1 MNHLKHLF
9 TTMLF
14 MCCSIATA
22 HDFVVDGIYYSIT
35 DATNN
40 TVEVTYRGDSYSSYY
55 NEYTGSVAIPENIT
69 FFGTTYS
76 VTRIGSSA
84 FNGCTGLTSI
94 KIPNSVTSIGSS
106 AFRGCSGLTNVIIP
120 NSVKSIGDLAFSGC
134 TGLVNMTI
142 GNSVTSIGSRAFEGC
157 NNLLTIYNLSQISF
171 TIGSTKIINIPN
183 GDILDDYIFLTNN
196 GIHTLYKYVG
206 IETNLILPD
215 SYNGNSF
222 AIGDSVFYDYSEL
235 TSITIPNS
243 VISIG
248 DYAFYGCTGLKKID
262 FNCKNIGSWFK
273 NNTSIEEVIIGN
285 GVTSIGAD
293 AFNGCTG
300 LTSVTIPNSVTSI
313 GRSAFNGCT
322 GLTSIKIPNSV
333 TSIGSSAFRGCSGLT
348 SITIPNSVTSIGDYA
363 FSSCTGLTSVTIPN
377 SVTSIGDYA
386 FYGCNRIEE
395 LYISRSIKSI
405 GSYAFAECNNIFIIR
420 IGAEH
425 LITTYE
431 NVFSEDAY
439 INAILYVPIGT
450 KTFYES
456 ISPWSNFYILEMDF
470 TDIKDVKCE
479 NGIVKGVYD
488 LHGRK
493 IEKPINGIYII
504 NGKKVF
510 IK

>member
-1 MNHLKHLF
+1 MKYLKQLLVTLIF
-9 TTMLF
+9 L
-14 MCCSIATA
+14 CSASILSA
-22 HDFVVDGIYYSIT
+22 HDFEVDGIYYSIT
-35 DATNN
+35 DATKN
-40 TVEVTYRGDSYSSYY
+40 TVEVTYRGYSYSSYSD
-55 NEYTGSVAIPENIT
+55 EYTESVVIPENV
-69 FFGTTYS
+69 TY
-76 VTRIGSSA
+76 
-84 FNGCTGLTSI
+84 NGNTY
-94 KIPNSVTSIGSS
+94 SVTSIGS
-106 AFRGCSGLTNVIIP
+106 L
-120 NSVKSIGDLAFSGC
+120 
-134 TGLVNMTI
+134 
-142 GNSVTSIGSRAFEGC
+142 
-157 NNLLTIYNLSQISF
+157 
-171 TIGSTKIINIPN
+171 
-183 GDILDDYIFLTNN
+183 
-196 GIHTLYKYVG
+196 
-206 IETNLILPD
+206 
-215 SYNGNSF
+215 
-222 AIGDSVFYDYSEL
+222 
-235 TSITIPNS
+235 
-243 VISIG
+243 
-248 DYAFYGCTGLKKID
+248 AFYG
-262 FNCKNIGSWFK
+262 
-273 NNTSIEEVIIGN
+273 
-285 GVTSIGAD
+285 
-293 AFNGCTG
+293 
-300 LTSVTIPNSVTSI
+300 
-313 GRSAFNGCT
+313 
-322 GLTSIKIPNSV
+322 
-333 TSIGSSAFRGCSGLT
+333 
-348 SITIPNSVTSIGDYA
+348 
-363 FSSCTGLTSVTIPN
+363 CTGLTSVTIPN

>member
-1 MNHLKHLF
+1 MIKKKYNNIMNHLKHLF

-106 AFRGCSGLTNVIIP
+106 AFRGCSGLT
-120 NSVKSIGDLAFSGC
+120 
-134 TGLVNMTI
+134 
-142 GNSVTSIGSRAFEGC
+142 
-157 NNLLTIYNLSQISF
+157 
-171 TIGSTKIINIPN
+171 
-183 GDILDDYIFLTNN
+183 
-196 GIHTLYKYVG
+196 
-206 IETNLILPD
+206 
-215 SYNGNSF
+215 
-222 AIGDSVFYDYSEL
+222 
-235 TSITIPNS
+235 
-243 VISIG
+243 
-248 DYAFYGCTGLKKID
+248 
-262 FNCKNIGSWFK
+262 
-273 NNTSIEEVIIGN
+273 
-285 GVTSIGAD
+285 
-293 AFNGCTG
+293 
-300 LTSVTIPNSVTSI
+300 
-313 GRSAFNGCT
+313 
-322 GLTSIKIPNSV
+322 
-333 TSIGSSAFRGCSGLT
+333 

-377 SVTSIGDYA
+377 RVTSIGDYA

>member
-40 TVEVTYRGDSYSSYY
+40 TVEVTYRWDSYSSYY

-106 AFRGCSGLTNVIIP
+106 AFRGCSGLT
-120 NSVKSIGDLAFSGC
+120 SI
-134 TGLVNMTI
+134 
-142 GNSVTSIGSRAFEGC
+142 
-157 NNLLTIYNLSQISF
+157 
-171 TIGSTKIINIPN
+171 
-183 GDILDDYIFLTNN
+183 
-196 GIHTLYKYVG
+196 
-206 IETNLILPD
+206 
-215 SYNGNSF
+215 
-222 AIGDSVFYDYSEL
+222 
-235 TSITIPNS
+235 
-243 VISIG
+243 
-248 DYAFYGCTGLKKID
+248 
-262 FNCKNIGSWFK
+262 
-273 NNTSIEEVIIGN
+273 
-285 GVTSIGAD
+285 
-293 AFNGCTG
+293 
-300 LTSVTIPNSVTSI
+300 
-313 GRSAFNGCT
+313 
-322 GLTSIKIPNSV
+322 
-333 TSIGSSAFRGCSGLT
+333 
-348 SITIPNSVTSIGDYA
+348 
-363 FSSCTGLTSVTIPN
+363 TIPN